1 MLYPVYFEES
11 VDYYLSQTN
20 KYLPSFFIYIKL
32 VKTIIDLFNFKGWV
46 ARIVSHLIFWAVA
59 YLFFI
64 VFYGRANQNY
74 QMTVIF
80 VSLLFPLAM
89 ATTYLLIYYLIPR
102 FLFRGKRFLF
112 ALLLIY
118 LIVITSWLSELISV
132 IIFISFANY
141 QVKAMVPVSFDVL
154 SLIVGLYFICL
165 IAVAIKQIKRAFF
178 MQQEN
183 AELEK
188 RKLDIE
194 LKLKDAELKLLKA
207 QIHPH
212 FLFNT
217 LNNLYGLALEK
228 SDMAPD
234 LVLRLSGLLD
244 YMLYQC
250 NQSKVSLLD
259 EINQL
264 YNYIEIEQLRYGE
277 RLQLEINQS
286 GDAGN
291 LQIAP
296 MLLLPFIE
304 NAFKHGVSK
313 QISHPFILVN
323 IIIQASQLVLNI
335 ENSFDRS
342 FEKEQEYSK
351 GIGLNNVKKRL
362 EMLYPENYSLLISSE
377 ETTFKVILKIF
388 L

>member
-1 MLYPVYFEES
+1 
-11 VDYYLSQTN
+11 
-20 KYLPSFFIYIKL
+20 
-32 VKTIIDLFNFKGWV
+32 
-46 ARIVSHLIFWAVA
+46 
-59 YLFFI
+59 
-64 VFYGRANQNY
+64 
-74 QMTVIF
+74 
-80 VSLLFPLAM
+80 
-89 ATTYLLIYYLIPR
+89 
-102 FLFRGKRFLF
+102 
-112 ALLLIY
+112 
-118 LIVITSWLSELISV
+118 
-132 IIFISFANY
+132 
-141 QVKAMVPVSFDVL
+141 
-154 SLIVGLYFICL
+154 
-165 IAVAIKQIKRAFF
+165 

-277 RLQLEINQS
+277 RLRLEINQS

-335 ENSFDRS
+335 ENSFDKS

-362 EMLYPENYSLLISSE
+362 EMLYPEKYTLLISSE
-377 ETTFKVILKIF
+377 EMTFKVTLKIF

>member
-1 MLYPVYFEES
+1 
-11 VDYYLSQTN
+11 
-20 KYLPSFFIYIKL
+20 
-32 VKTIIDLFNFKGWV
+32 
-46 ARIVSHLIFWAVA
+46 
-59 YLFFI
+59 
-64 VFYGRANQNY
+64 
-74 QMTVIF
+74 
-80 VSLLFPLAM
+80 
-89 ATTYLLIYYLIPR
+89 
-102 FLFRGKRFLF
+102 
-112 ALLLIY
+112 
-118 LIVITSWLSELISV
+118 
-132 IIFISFANY
+132 
-141 QVKAMVPVSFDVL
+141 MVPVSFDVL

-277 RLQLEINQS
+277 RLRLEINQS

-313 QISHPFILVN
+313 LISHPFILVN

-362 EMLYPENYSLLISSE
+362 EMLYPEKYSLLISSDE
-377 ETTFKVILKIF
+377 MTFKITLKIF

>member
-1 MLYPVYFEES
+1 
-11 VDYYLSQTN
+11 
-20 KYLPSFFIYIKL
+20 
-32 VKTIIDLFNFKGWV
+32 VKSIIDWFNFKGWV
-46 ARIVSHLIFWAVA
+46 ARTVSHLIFWAVA

-64 VFYGRANQNY
+64 VFYGKANQNY

-80 VSLLFPLAM
+80 VSLLFPLAI

-118 LIVITSWLSELISV
+118 LIIITSWLSELISA

-277 RLQLEINQS
+277 RLRLEINQS

-313 QISHPFILVN
+313 LISHPFILVN

-362 EMLYPENYSLLISSE
+362 EMLYPEKYSLLISSDE
-377 ETTFKVILKIF
+377 MTFKITLKIF

>member
-1 MLYPVYFEES
+1 V
-11 VDYYLSQTN
+11 
-20 KYLPSFFIYIKL
+20 
-32 VKTIIDLFNFKGWV
+32 VKTIIDLFNFKGRV

-64 VFYGRANQNY
+64 VFYGKANQNY

-80 VSLLFPLAM
+80 VSLLFPLAI

-118 LIVITSWLSELISV
+118 LIIITSWLSELISA

-277 RLQLEINQS
+277 RLRLEINQS

-335 ENSFDRS
+335 ENSFDKS

-362 EMLYPENYSLLISSE
+362 EMLYPEKYTLLISSE
-377 ETTFKVILKIF
+377 EMTFKVTLKIF